1 MDHHRQTAAA
11 LLLAHLL
18 LSAAGTLAL
27 ADELCLT
34 GNARG
39 SGNLAVALTIGPD
52 SAGALLDGSHLDRL
66 SLGWAGT
73 EPISL
78 TFAEPVR
85 ISRVE
90 IVFYNDRER
99 SYNAAEKMVV
109 TALRDAIAVET
120 SEPTSLQADPAL
132 MCGTDGSIVWGAKAA
147 AALPGAAACDALQ
160 VQVDKLPGAHQCL
173 LRELYVWGVPE
184 RLAATEAA
192 GGPTVSIQAAENTYS
207 SIRISWDGLLPPGG
221 YLRVR
226 HRLADAAVWS
236 TTCFTSSPGLLKWL
250 RPDTA
255 YELDACVVGPDGVG
269 PLSAPRRVRL
279 PHPLEVR
286 RMGDLWGMN
295 FYPGGGGAHQ
305 RHEDETTT
313 TLAMIRLMRQAG
325 VRHVRWFAASPAGAE
340 LFSEAGMSLF
350 PFACYD
356 AADRYRWLTG
366 ELGVWLA
373 ATRNEP
379 DFGNTLAEDFVAGC
393 VGPRAVAQSVDP
405 LIALAGPA
413 VGGELVGPGA
423 DYLADCYDAGLK
435 QAVDVL
441 DLHPYTKTSTP
452 TPPGGRLG
460 GPEGV
465 LYSLQG
471 AWDVMAHF
479 GDDDRPV
486 IVSEAGHP
494 THEGP
499 WFMPPSS
506 TQQQARY
513 IVRSHLLLAARGI
526 RRIYWYAF
534 QDEGTDPGNPEHH
547 FGIVDWNGDPKPA
560 YTAYRTMTGLL
571 SDAVCEGMVEDL
583 QPPAYGVQC
592 ALDDG
597 WVTALWDGGGRG
609 EVVIDATA
617 DVRRMQGL
625 MGEELPL
632 PRADGG
638 TLTLPID
645 ESVCYV
651 LSAGP
656 LRVLSSRRLE
666 PPVQPVLSMRLEPST
681 VRCGPGDVISWKARL
696 HSEFDCPVLA
706 TVSCGDPWHRA
717 AAEGRVTV
725 PPRGE
730 AEVELTFTV
739 PADAG
744 PGIISWDNRCRYRP
758 EGPQWDEGDFRMA
771 QFFVVGGQRH

>member
-1 MDHHRQTAAA
+1 MPHHRQPSVAWPGVAFV
-11 LLLAHLL
+11 LLLATAV
-18 LSAAGTLAL
+18 SIP

-39 SGNLAVALTIGPD
+39 SSNLAVGLTIGP
-52 SAGALLDGSHLDRL
+52 AAAAALLDGSHADKL

-99 SYNAAEKMVV
+99 SYNAAEKMTL
-109 TALRDAIAVET
+109 TALHEGNPVET
-120 SEPTSLQADPAL
+120 SEPVSLQADPVL
-132 MCGTDGSIVWGAKAA
+132 MCGTDGGIVWGAKAA
-147 AALPGAAACDALQ
+147 ATLPGATACDALQ
-160 VQVDKLPGAHQCL
+160 VQVDRLPAAHQCL
-173 LRELYVWGVPE
+173 LRELYVWGLPE
-184 RLAATEAA
+184 RLAEAKTA
-192 GGPTVSIQAAENTYS
+192 ERPAPAIEALENTYS
-207 SIRISWDGLLPPGG
+207 SIRVSWDGSLPSGC

-226 HRLADAAVWS
+226 HRPVDADAWS
-236 TTCFTSSPGLLKWL
+236 TTCFTRSPGLVRWL

-269 PLSAPRRVRL
+269 PLSAPQRVPL

-305 RHEDETTT
+305 RHEDETAT
-313 TLAMIRLMRQAG
+313 TLAMIRLMQQAG
-325 VRHVRWFAASPAGAE
+325 VRHARWFAASPAGAE
-340 LFSEAGMSLF
+340 LFAEAGMSLF
-350 PFACYD
+350 PFACYED
-356 AADRYRWLTG
+356 PDRYRWLTG

-379 DFGNTLAEDFVAGC
+379 DFGNVLAEDFVAGC

-435 QAVDVL
+435 QAVDAL

-452 TPPGGRLG
+452 SPPGGRLG

-471 AWDVMAHF
+471 ARNVMTHF

-506 TQQQARY
+506 TEQQARY
-513 IVRSHLLLAARGI
+513 IVRSHLLLAAQGI
-526 RRIYWYAF
+526 RRVYWYAF
-534 QDEGTDPGNPEHH
+534 QDEGTDPRNPEHH

-560 YTAYRTMTGLL
+560 YTAYRTMTALL
-571 SDAVCEGMVEDL
+571 SDAVCRGTVDGL

-592 ALDDG
+592 ALNDG
-597 WVTALWDGGGRG
+597 WVTALWDSGGRG
-609 EVVIDATA
+609 EVVIDAAA
-617 DVRRMQGL
+617 DVRRIQGL
-625 MGEELPL
+625 MGDELPL
-632 PRADGG
+632 PRSDGG
-638 TLTLPID
+638 KLTLPID

-651 LSAGP
+651 LSAKP
-656 LRVLSSRRLE
+656 LQVLNSRRLE

-681 VRCGPGDVISWKARL
+681 VRCGPGDVIRWKARL
-696 HSEFDCPVLA
+696 HSEFDCPVSA
-706 TVSCGDPWHRA
+706 TVSCGDPWQRA
-717 AAEGRVTV
+717 AAEAEVTV
-725 PPRGE
+725 PPQGE
-730 AEVELTFTV
+730 AEVELSFVV
-739 PADAG
+739 PAEAK

-758 EGPQWDEGDFRMA
+758 EDTQWEEGDFRMA
-771 QFFVVGGQRH
+771 QFFVVGE